1 MKKIQVLIITLVII
15 LLLGCA
21 TFATLYFATDI
32 FKSNKDMFY
41 KYISQISVGDTL
53 VANEY
58 SKYQERLKNEDN
70 TNKGNVSISVKG
82 NNEEVIN
89 EEFDFETKSKPGEDF
104 ASAKIDMKQNDE
116 KKLTIDYLRN
126 EDLYGLRF
134 EDVIKQYIVLENNNL
149 KEFAQKLGIENTD
162 NMPNKLEIQ
171 DKVVMGEE
179 EQKAI
184 EQILTK
190 YMNIA
195 IEQIPNEN
203 YSKLKKENI
212 TLDDK
217 ELSADGYQLTINGDL
232 LKEIL
237 INVLNSMKEDEE
249 VYNLLSKLS
258 ETEFKLENYKETI
271 QSSIDAISQENSKIN
286 ISLKVYKQGK
296 KTIKLVGIIES
307 EEESGK
313 IELSVEKLQDK
324 YDFLLDITSDD
335 SKTNIIFNLNKNID
349 VQEKE
354 DILCSILINQDN
366 EEVANA
372 TIEILREGKLDSQNI
387 KNSFKIDIN
396 FSAEDMNINIAYDN
410 TKNFG
415 ENIETEKFKEEDY
428 AIINQFDAEQI
439 SNLTRNVITMIYER
453 IDEESTIFGLMEMT
467 MTNDSL
473 YTKARETA
481 QENEGLMQELNNKA
495 GSQAMEMFNY
505 KFTPYEGV
513 QSGANVKTLISAI
526 EQNNISNATNKVEY
540 NTTITEVDS
549 SNKYNVSFEKDSEGY
564 INKAIIEEQ

>member
-324 YDFLLDITSDD
+324 YDLLLDITSDD

-349 VQEKE
+349 SQEKE
-354 DILCSILINQDN
+354 DILCSVLINQDN

>member
-1 MKKIQVLIITLVII
+1 MKKIQVLIITLVIV
-15 LLLGCA
+15 LVLGCA

-41 KYISQISVGDTL
+41 KYISQVSVGDTL
-53 VANEY
+53 VADEY

-190 YMNIA
+190 YMNMA

-324 YDFLLDITSDD
+324 YDLLLDITSDD

-349 VQEKE
+349 SQEKE
-354 DILCSILINQDN
+354 DILCSVLINQDN

-372 TIEILREGKLDSQNI
+372 TIEILREGRLDSQNI
-387 KNSFKIDIN
+387 KDSFKIDIN
-396 FSAEDMNINIAYDN
+396 FSAENMNINIAYDN

-415 ENIETEKFKEEDY
+415 ENIETEKFKEDDY

-453 IDEESTIFGLMEMT
+453 IDEESTIFGSIINANIGLFNSAQNAVEKTRKESDREM
-467 MTNDSL
+467 L
-473 YTKARETA
+473 LLAVI
-481 QENEGLMQELNNKA
+481 ENIDYHE
-495 GSQAMEMFNY
+495 
-505 KFTPYEGV
+505 
-513 QSGANVKTLISAI
+513 
-526 EQNNISNATNKVEY
+526 
-540 NTTITEVDS
+540 NTVD
-549 SNKYNVSFEKDSEGY
+549 FEKLDENLPEGFTGNNGRY
-564 INKAIIEEQ
+564 TSKYGNVFSVSSDGNIENITDNN

>member
-1 MKKIQVLIITLVII
+1 MKKIQVLIIILVII

-53 VANEY
+53 VADEY

-70 TNKGNVSISVKG
+70 TNKGNVSISIKG

-162 NMPNKLEIQ
+162 NIPNKLEIQ
-171 DKVVMGEE
+171 DKEVMGEE

-203 YSKLKKENI
+203 YSKLKKESI

-249 VYNLLSKLS
+249 VYNLVSKLS
-258 ETEFKLENYKETI
+258 ETEFKLESYKETI
-271 QSSIDAISQENSKIN
+271 QSSIDAISQENIKIN

-296 KTIKLVGIIES
+296 KTVKLVGIIEP
-307 EEESGK
+307 EEGNGK
-313 IELSVEKLQDK
+313 IELSVEKIQDK

-335 SKTNIIFNLNKNID
+335 SKTNIIFNLNKNVD
-349 VQEKE
+349 SQEKE
-354 DILCSILINQDN
+354 DILCSVLINQDN

-372 TIEILREGKLDSQNI
+372 TIEILREGRLDSQNI
-387 KNSFKIDIN
+387 KDSFMIDIN
-396 FSAEDMNINIAYDN
+396 FLTEDMNINIAYDN

-415 ENIETEKFKEEDY
+415 ENIETEKFKEDDY
-428 AIINQFDAEQI
+428 AIINQFEIDQI
-439 SNLTRNVITMIYER
+439 SNLIRNVITMIYEK
-453 IDEESTIFGLMEMT
+453 IDEESTIFGSIINAKIGLVNSAQNAVEET
-467 MTNDSL
+467 
-473 YTKARETA
+473 TKASDKEMLLSA
-481 QENEGLMQELNNKA
+481 VIENID
-495 GSQAMEMFNY
+495 Y
-505 KFTPYEGV
+505 YE
-513 QSGANVKTLISAI
+513 
-526 EQNNISNATNKVEY
+526 
-540 NTTITEVDS
+540 NTVD
-549 SNKYNVSFEKDSEGY
+549 FEKLDENLPEGFTGNNGRY
-564 INKAIIEEQ
+564 TSKYGNVFSVSSYGNIEDITDNN

>member
-324 YDFLLDITSDD
+324 YDLLLDITSDD

-349 VQEKE
+349 SQEKE
-354 DILCSILINQDN
+354 DILCSVLINQDN

-372 TIEILREGKLDSQNI
+372 TIEILREGRLDSQNI
-387 KNSFKIDIN
+387 KDSFKIDIN
-396 FSAEDMNINIAYDN
+396 FSAENMNINIAYDN

-415 ENIETEKFKEEDY
+415 ENIETEKFKEDDY

-453 IDEESTIFGLMEMT
+453 IDEESTIFGSIINANIGLFNSAQNAVEKTRKESDREM
-467 MTNDSL
+467 L
-473 YTKARETA
+473 LLAVI
-481 QENEGLMQELNNKA
+481 ENID
-495 GSQAMEMFNY
+495 Y
-505 KFTPYEGV
+505 YE
-513 QSGANVKTLISAI
+513 
-526 EQNNISNATNKVEY
+526 
-540 NTTITEVDS
+540 NTVD
-549 SNKYNVSFEKDSEGY
+549 FEKLDENLPEGFTGNNGRY
-564 INKAIIEEQ
+564 TSKYGNVFSVSSDGNIENITDNN

>member
-1 MKKIQVLIITLVII
+1 MKKIQVLIITLVIV
-15 LLLGCA
+15 LVLGCA

-41 KYISQISVGDTL
+41 KYISQVSVGDTL
-53 VANEY
+53 VADEY

-190 YMNIA
+190 YMNMA

-217 ELSADGYQLTINGDL
+217 EISADGYQLTINGDL

-324 YDFLLDITSDD
+324 YDLLLDITSDD

-372 TIEILREGKLDSQNI
+372 TIEILREGRLDSQNI
-387 KNSFKIDIN
+387 KDSFKIDIN
-396 FSAEDMNINIAYDN
+396 FSAENMNINIAYDN

-415 ENIETEKFKEEDY
+415 GNIETEKFKEDDY

>member
-415 ENIETEKFKEEDY
+415 ENIETEKFKEDDY

-453 IDEESTIFGLMEMT
+453 IDEESTIFGSIINANIGLFNSTQNAVEKTRKESDREM
-467 MTNDSL
+467 L
-473 YTKARETA
+473 LLAVI
-481 QENEGLMQELNNKA
+481 ENID
-495 GSQAMEMFNY
+495 Y
-505 KFTPYEGV
+505 YE
-513 QSGANVKTLISAI
+513 
-526 EQNNISNATNKVEY
+526 
-540 NTTITEVDS
+540 NTVD
-549 SNKYNVSFEKDSEGY
+549 FEKLDENLPEGFTGNNGRY
-564 INKAIIEEQ
+564 TSKYGNVFSVSSDGNIENITDNN

>member
-126 EDLYGLRF
+126 EDSYGLRF

>member
-453 IDEESTIFGLMEMT
+453 IDEESTIFGSIINANIGLFNSAQNAVEKTRKESDREM
-467 MTNDSL
+467 L
-473 YTKARETA
+473 LLAVI
-481 QENEGLMQELNNKA
+481 ENID
-495 GSQAMEMFNY
+495 Y
-505 KFTPYEGV
+505 YE
-513 QSGANVKTLISAI
+513 
-526 EQNNISNATNKVEY
+526 
-540 NTTITEVDS
+540 NTVD
-549 SNKYNVSFEKDSEGY
+549 FEKLDENLPEGFTGNNGRY
-564 INKAIIEEQ
+564 TSKYGNVFSVSSDGNIENITDNN

>member
-271 QSSIDAISQENSKIN
+271 QSSIDAISQENSKID

>member
-415 ENIETEKFKEEDY
+415 ENIETEKFKEDDY